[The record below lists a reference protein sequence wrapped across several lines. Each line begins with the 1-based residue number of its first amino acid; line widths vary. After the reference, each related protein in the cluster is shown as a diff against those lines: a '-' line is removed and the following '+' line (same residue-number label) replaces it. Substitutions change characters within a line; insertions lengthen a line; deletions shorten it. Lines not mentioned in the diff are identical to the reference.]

1 MVVTKPPGT
10 DGFFSDLGYAPAA
23 FLKGDTGL
31 VAQQVRRKR
40 NTLPP
45 KKRKRVQITDDQ
57 IRYTNVEGLKRF
69 LSDRGKIRSR
79 RMTGLSRRQQA
90 LAAREIKR
98 AREMGLLPFV
108 MPKLERARG
117 GGRPDRRGEDRD
129 DQTMASVEAQEA
141 GATEVLTAVAD
152 MQDEVAVETAA
163 DDS

>member
-1 MVVTKPPGT
+1 M
-10 DGFFSDLGYAPAA
+10 A
-23 FLKGDTGL
+23 
-31 VAQQVRRKR
+31 
-40 NTLPP
+40 LPL

-57 IRYTNVEGLKRF
+57 IRYTNIEGLKRF

-117 GGRPDRRGEDRD
+117 GGRSDRGREDRD
-129 DQTMASVEAQEA
+129 EQTMASAEATQTQERPYAAAHVEAKVADTSEA
-141 GATEVLTAVAD
+141 IDSDVVDDALTA
-152 MQDEVAVETAA
+152 ETE
-163 DDS
+163 

>member
-1 MVVTKPPGT
+1 M
-10 DGFFSDLGYAPAA
+10 
-23 FLKGDTGL
+23 
-31 VAQQVRRKR
+31 AQEARRKR
-40 NTLPP
+40 TALPL

-57 IRYTNVEGLKRF
+57 IRYTNIEGLKRF

-117 GGRPDRRGEDRD
+117 GGRSDRGREDRD
-129 DQTMASVEAQEA
+129 EQTMASAEATQTQERPYAAAHVEA
-141 GATEVLTAVAD
+141 TVAD
-152 MQDEVAVETAA
+152 TSEAIDSDAVDDAIAAETE
-163 DDS
+163 

>member
-1 MVVTKPPGT
+1 M
-10 DGFFSDLGYAPAA
+10 
-23 FLKGDTGL
+23 
-31 VAQQVRRKR
+31 AQQARRKR
-40 NTLPP
+40 TTAPP
-45 KKRKRVQITDDQ
+45 KKRKRVQISDDQ

-117 GGRPDRRGEDRD
+117 GGRPDRRRDEGEE
-129 DQTMASVEAQEA
+129 QTMASAEATQAEEAVVVEETAVQAVEAPA
-141 GATEVLTAVAD
+141 DDAVAVAD
-152 MQDEVAVETAA
+152 EA
-163 DDS
+163 

>member
-1 MVVTKPPGT
+1 M
-10 DGFFSDLGYAPAA
+10 
-23 FLKGDTGL
+23 
-31 VAQQVRRKR
+31 AQQARRKR

-45 KKRKRVQITDDQ
+45 KKRKRVQIPDDQ

-117 GGRPDRRGEDRD
+117 GGRPRNDDREE
-129 DQTMASVEAQEA
+129 QTMAAAEAQEIA
-141 GATEVLTAVAD
+141 AIEDLTAIAEA
-152 MQDEVAVETAA
+152 QDETAVELAA
-163 DDS
+163 VGDEA

>member
-1 MVVTKPPGT
+1 M
-10 DGFFSDLGYAPAA
+10 
-23 FLKGDTGL
+23 
-31 VAQQVRRKR
+31 AQQARRKR
-40 NTLPP
+40 NTAPP
-45 KKRKRVQITDDQ
+45 KKRKRVQISDDQ

-117 GGRPDRRGEDRD
+117 GGRPDRRRDEGEE
-129 DQTMASVEAQEA
+129 QTMASAEATLAGEA
-141 GATEVLTAVAD
+141 AATETVVVETVEPPAEAP
-152 MQDEVAVETAA
+152 VAVGDEA
-163 DDS
+163 

>member
-1 MVVTKPPGT
+1 M
-10 DGFFSDLGYAPAA
+10 
-23 FLKGDTGL
+23 
-31 VAQQVRRKR
+31 AQQVRRKR

-117 GGRPDRRGEDRD
+117 GGGRRDRRGEDREE
-129 DQTMASVEAQEA
+129 QTMAAVEAQEA
-141 GATEVLTAVAD
+141 GATQVLTAVAD
-152 MQDEVAVETAA
+152 MQDEVAVET
-163 DDS
+163 DTEES

>member
-1 MVVTKPPGT
+1 
-10 DGFFSDLGYAPAA
+10 
-23 FLKGDTGL
+23 
-31 VAQQVRRKR
+31 VAQQQTRRKR
-40 NTLPP
+40 TALPL

-79 RMTGLSRRQQA
+79 RMTGLSRRQQT

-117 GGRPDRRGEDRD
+117 GRSDRGRGEDRD
-129 DQTMASVEAQEA
+129 EQTMASAEASQ
-141 GATEVLTAVAD
+141 ATEAPRYEEVVEVVEIDEIPAAVLE
-152 MQDEVAVETAA
+152 DEA
-163 DDS
+163 

>member
-1 MVVTKPPGT
+1 M
-10 DGFFSDLGYAPAA
+10 
-23 FLKGDTGL
+23 
-31 VAQQVRRKR
+31 AQQARRKR
-40 NTLPP
+40 NTAPP
-45 KKRKRVQITDDQ
+45 KKRKRVQISDDQ

-117 GGRPDRRGEDRD
+117 GGRPDRRRDEGEE
-129 DQTMASVEAQEA
+129 QTMASAEATMAGEAAVEETVVVETVETPSEA
-141 GATEVLTAVAD
+141 P
-152 MQDEVAVETAA
+152 VAVGDEA
-163 DDS
+163 

>member
-1 MVVTKPPGT
+1 M
-10 DGFFSDLGYAPAA
+10 
-23 FLKGDTGL
+23 
-31 VAQQVRRKR
+31 AQQARRKR

-45 KKRKRVQITDDQ
+45 KKRKRVQIPDDQ

-117 GGRPDRRGEDRD
+117 GRPRNDDREE
-129 DQTMASVEAQEA
+129 QTMAASEAQELA
-141 GATEVLTAVAD
+141 AAADLAVVEEL
-152 MQDEVAVETAA
+152 QDETAA
-163 DDS
+163 ELAAVGDEA

>member
-1 MVVTKPPGT
+1 M
-10 DGFFSDLGYAPAA
+10 
-23 FLKGDTGL
+23 
-31 VAQQVRRKR
+31 AQQARRKR

-45 KKRKRVQITDDQ
+45 KKRKRVQIPDDQ

-117 GGRPDRRGEDRD
+117 GRPRHDDREE
-129 DQTMASVEAQEA
+129 QTMAASEAQELA
-141 GATEVLTAVAD
+141 ATEDLTAIED
-152 MQDEVAVETAA
+152 LQDETATELAAVGDEA
-163 DDS
+163 

>member
-1 MVVTKPPGT
+1 M
-10 DGFFSDLGYAPAA
+10 
-23 FLKGDTGL
+23 
-31 VAQQVRRKR
+31 AQQARRKR
-40 NTLPP
+40 TTAPP
-45 KKRKRVQITDDQ
+45 KKRKRVQIADDQ

-117 GGRPDRRGEDRD
+117 GRPDRRRD
-129 DQTMASVEAQEA
+129 DGDEQTMASAEATMARETVVEETPVIE
-141 GATEVLTAVAD
+141 ATETAVV
-152 MQDEVAVETAA
+152 ETVAVGGE
-163 DDS
+163 S

>member
-1 MVVTKPPGT
+1 
-10 DGFFSDLGYAPAA
+10 
-23 FLKGDTGL
+23 
-31 VAQQVRRKR
+31 
-40 NTLPP
+40 LPL

-57 IRYTNVEGLKRF
+57 IRYTNIEGLKRF

-117 GGRPDRRGEDRD
+117 GGRSDRGREDRD
-129 DQTMASVEAQEA
+129 EQTMASAEATQTQERPYAAAHVEAKVADTSEA
-141 GATEVLTAVAD
+141 IDSDVVDDALTA
-152 MQDEVAVETAA
+152 ETE
-163 DDS
+163 

>member
-1 MVVTKPPGT
+1 M
-10 DGFFSDLGYAPAA
+10 A
-23 FLKGDTGL
+23 
-31 VAQQVRRKR
+31 
-40 NTLPP
+40 LPL

-57 IRYTNVEGLKRF
+57 IRYTNIEGLKRF

-117 GGRPDRRGEDRD
+117 GGRSDRGREDRD
-129 DQTMASVEAQEA
+129 EQTMASAEATQTQERPYAAAHVEA
-141 GATEVLTAVAD
+141 TVAD
-152 MQDEVAVETAA
+152 TSEAIDSDAVDDAIAAETE
-163 DDS
+163 

>member
-1 MVVTKPPGT
+1 M
-10 DGFFSDLGYAPAA
+10 
-23 FLKGDTGL
+23 
-31 VAQQVRRKR
+31 AQQARRKR

-45 KKRKRVQITDDQ
+45 KKRKRVQIPDDQ

-117 GGRPDRRGEDRD
+117 GGRPRNDDREE
-129 DQTMASVEAQEA
+129 QTMAAAEAQEIA
-141 GATEVLTAVAD
+141 ATEDLTAIAEA
-152 MQDEVAVETAA
+152 QDETAVELAA
-163 DDS
+163 VGDEA

>member
-1 MVVTKPPGT
+1 M
-10 DGFFSDLGYAPAA
+10 
-23 FLKGDTGL
+23 
-31 VAQQVRRKR
+31 AQQVRRKR

-79 RMTGLSRRQQA
+79 RMTGLSRRQQT

-108 MPKLERARG
+108 MPKMERARG
-117 GGRPDRRGEDRD
+117 GRSDRGRGEDRD
-129 DQTMASVEAQEA
+129 EQTMASAEASQ
-141 GATEVLTAVAD
+141 ATEAPRYEEVVEVVEI
-152 MQDEVAVETAA
+152 DEIPVAVLEDEA
-163 DDS
+163 

>member
-1 MVVTKPPGT
+1 M
-10 DGFFSDLGYAPAA
+10 
-23 FLKGDTGL
+23 
-31 VAQQVRRKR
+31 AQQARRKR
-40 NTLPP
+40 TTAPP
-45 KKRKRVQITDDQ
+45 KKRKRVQISDDQ

-117 GGRPDRRGEDRD
+117 GGRPDRRRDEGEE
-129 DQTMASVEAQEA
+129 QTMASAEATQAQEA
-141 GATEVLTAVAD
+141 GVVEETIVEAVEAPAED
-152 MQDEVAVETAA
+152 VVAVGGDEA
-163 DDS
+163 

>member
-1 MVVTKPPGT
+1 
-10 DGFFSDLGYAPAA
+10 
-23 FLKGDTGL
+23 
-31 VAQQVRRKR
+31 VAQQARRKR
-40 NTLPP
+40 NTAPP
-45 KKRKRVQITDDQ
+45 KKRKRVQISDDQ

-117 GGRPDRRGEDRD
+117 GGRPDRRRDEGEE
-129 DQTMASVEAQEA
+129 QTMASAEATMAGEAAVEETVVVETVETPAEA
-141 GATEVLTAVAD
+141 P
-152 MQDEVAVETAA
+152 VAVGDEA
-163 DDS
+163 

>member
-1 MVVTKPPGT
+1 M
-10 DGFFSDLGYAPAA
+10 
-23 FLKGDTGL
+23 
-31 VAQQVRRKR
+31 AQQARRKR
-40 NTLPP
+40 NALPP
-45 KKRKRVQITDDQ
+45 KKRKRVQISDDQ

-117 GGRPDRRGEDRD
+117 GRPDRGSRGEDRD
-129 DQTMASVEAQEA
+129 EQTMASAEAAETQVEETTAPAAAAPAETVEA
-141 GATEVLTAVAD
+141 
-152 MQDEVAVETAA
+152 
-163 DDS
+163 

>member
-1 MVVTKPPGT
+1 M
-10 DGFFSDLGYAPAA
+10 
-23 FLKGDTGL
+23 
-31 VAQQVRRKR
+31 AQQQSRRKR
-40 NTLPP
+40 TALPL

-79 RMTGLSRRQQA
+79 RMTGLSRRQQT

-117 GGRPDRRGEDRD
+117 GRSDRGGRGEDRD
-129 DQTMASVEAQEA
+129 EQTMASAEASQ
-141 GATEVLTAVAD
+141 ATEAPRYEEVVEIVEIDEIPAAVLE
-152 MQDEVAVETAA
+152 DEV
-163 DDS
+163 

>member
-1 MVVTKPPGT
+1 M
-10 DGFFSDLGYAPAA
+10 
-23 FLKGDTGL
+23 
-31 VAQQVRRKR
+31 AQQARRKR
-40 NTLPP
+40 NALPP
-45 KKRKRVQITDDQ
+45 KKRKRVQISDDQ

-117 GGRPDRRGEDRD
+117 GRPDRSRGEDRD
-129 DQTMASVEAQEA
+129 EQTMASAEAAETQVEETTAPEAAAPAETVEA
-141 GATEVLTAVAD
+141 
-152 MQDEVAVETAA
+152 
-163 DDS
+163 

>member
-1 MVVTKPPGT
+1 M
-10 DGFFSDLGYAPAA
+10 
-23 FLKGDTGL
+23 
-31 VAQQVRRKR
+31 AQQVRRKR

-79 RMTGLSRRQQA
+79 RMTGLSRRQQT

-98 AREMGLLPFV
+98 AREMGLLFV

-129 DQTMASVEAQEA
+129 DQTMASIEAQEA

>member
-1 MVVTKPPGT
+1 M
-10 DGFFSDLGYAPAA
+10 
-23 FLKGDTGL
+23 
-31 VAQQVRRKR
+31 AQQARRKR
-40 NTLPP
+40 NTAPP
-45 KKRKRVQITDDQ
+45 KKRKRVQISDDQ

-117 GGRPDRRGEDRD
+117 GGRPDRRRDEGEE
-129 DQTMASVEAQEA
+129 QTMASAEAAETRLEETPAPETPAPEAAAPEAAAPAETVEA
-141 GATEVLTAVAD
+141 
-152 MQDEVAVETAA
+152 
-163 DDS
+163 

>member
-1 MVVTKPPGT
+1 M
-10 DGFFSDLGYAPAA
+10 
-23 FLKGDTGL
+23 
-31 VAQQVRRKR
+31 AQQARRKR

-45 KKRKRVQITDDQ
+45 KKRKRVQIPDDQ

-117 GGRPDRRGEDRD
+117 GGRPRNDDREE
-129 DQTMASVEAQEA
+129 QTMAAAEAQEIA
-141 GATEVLTAVAD
+141 ATEDLTAIAEA
-152 MQDEVAVETAA
+152 QDETVVELAAVGDEA
-163 DDS
+163 